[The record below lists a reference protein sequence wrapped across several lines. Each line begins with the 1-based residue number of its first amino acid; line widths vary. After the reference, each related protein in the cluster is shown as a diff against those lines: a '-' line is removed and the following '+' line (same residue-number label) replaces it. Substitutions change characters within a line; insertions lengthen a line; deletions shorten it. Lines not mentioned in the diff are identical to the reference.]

1 MESQTRLPKAFLWLF
16 CILLLAGCSN
26 DDNGP
31 GPMEPGPDP
40 DPDPVV
46 SRTYSLGP
54 VTNPDISGTATFI
67 ENDDNTVTIELD
79 LANTTAGGEHPAHI
93 HSNTAVE
100 GGGIVITLG
109 TVDGSSGK
117 SSITISSQDD
127 GTPVTYDELL
137 EFDGYINVHQ
147 STDDLGTLLAQ
158 GDIGQN
164 ELTGTSKTYVLGPV
178 TDPDISGTATFEE
191 RMNGEALA
199 TIQLTNTP
207 AGGIHPS
214 HIHNNTAVEG
224 GGITFTF
231 NPVNGD
237 TGSSQTN
244 VAALDDDTPF
254 GYDDV
259 LEIDGYINV
268 HLSDADLGTLLAQGD
283 IGQNEL
289 TGTSK
294 TYVLGPLSDPDIS
307 GTATFEERING
318 EALATLE
325 LNNTLAGG
333 SHPSHIHNNTA
344 AEGGGIAFSFTPVD
358 GDTGR
363 SQTNV
368 AALDD
373 DTPFGYD
380 DVLEVDGYINVHLSD
395 AELGTLLAQG
405 DIGQNELTGIFTE
418 YPLASVSDPDIEGI
432 ATFYERNNGEA
443 LAIIALVN
451 TTPGASH
458 PAHIHNNSAAEG
470 GDIAFTFIPINGDN
484 GMSSTNIAALD
495 DASPFGYPDVLV
507 FDGYI
512 NVHLSDAD
520 LGTLLAQ
527 GDIGSNFDSGGGEA
541 INYDVGFNGLVSYV
555 FNGNGLIDSE
565 NPDLSLVRGQTYTFT
580 VNASGHP
587 FYIKSVQGNSNAN
600 AYNNGVTNNGTQSGT
615 ITFTVPLD
623 APDIL
628 YYNCQFHELMTGE
641 ITITD

>member
-1 MESQTRLPKAFLWLF
+1 MESQKRLPKAFLWLF

-46 SRTYSLGP
+46 SRTYSLRP

-79 LANTTAGGEHPAHI
+79 LENTTAGGQHPAHI
-93 HSNTAVE
+93 HFNTAVE
-100 GGGIVITLG
+100 GGGIAITLG
-109 TVDGSSGK
+109 TVDGSTGA
-117 SSITISSQDD
+117 SSIDITSQDD
-127 GTPVTYDELL
+127 GTPITYAQLL
-137 EFDGYINVHQ
+137 DFDGYINVHQ

-164 ELTGTSKTYVLGPV
+164 ELTGTSKTYMLGPV
-178 TDPDISGTATFEE
+178 TNPDISGTATFEE
-191 RMNGEALA
+191 RLNGEALA
-199 TIQLTNTP
+199 TIQVANTT

-231 NPVNGD
+231 NPIDGD
-237 TGSSQTN
+237 TGTSQTN

-254 GYDDV
+254 GYDNV

-268 HLSDADLGTLLAQGD
+268 HLSQQELGILLAQGD

-358 GDTGR
+358 GNTGR

-373 DTPFGYD
+373 DTPFGYN
-380 DVLEVDGYINVHLSD
+380 DVLEVDGYINVHLSAGD
-395 AELGTLLAQG
+395 LGTLLAQA
-405 DIGQNELTGIFTE
+405 DIGRNELTGVFTT
-418 YPLASVSDPDIEGI
+418 YPLASVSDPEIEGS
-432 ATFYERNNGEA
+432 ATFFERLNGEA
-443 LAIIALVN
+443 LAVIELVN
-451 TTPGASH
+451 TTAGLTH

-470 GDIAFTFIPINGDN
+470 GDIAFSFIPVNGDN
-484 GMSSTNIAALD
+484 GSSRTNVAALD
-495 DASPFGYPDVLV
+495 DATPFGYDDVLA

-527 GDIGSNFDSGGGEA
+527 GDIGSNVDPPEGEIFNFDVT
-541 INYDVGFNGLVSYV
+541 NNGLLSYV
-555 FNGNGLIDSE
+555 FNGNGLNNEE
-565 NPDLSLVRGQTYTFT
+565 NPDLTLVRGQTYTFT

-587 FYIKSVQGNSNAN
+587 FFIKSVQGNSNAN
-600 AYNNGVTNNGTQSGT
+600 AYNNGVINNGTQAGT
-615 ITFTVPLD
+615 ITFEVPMD
-623 APDIL
+623 APGTL
-628 YYNCQFHELMTGE
+628 YYNCQFHEIMTGR